1 MTARPIVLRSIET
14 EDGLKCV
21 DIFQRADGSF
31 GFAEYRRDFE
41 EAGGWRPL
49 GHFGDLVYPDDRAAL
64 DAARSHVPWL
74 AERNAG

>member
-1 MTARPIVLRSIET
+1 MSVRPIVLRSIET

-21 DIFQRADGSF
+21 DIFQRSDGSF

-41 EAGGWRPL
+41 ETAGWRPVGGL
-49 GHFGDLVYPDDRAAL
+49 AELVFPDECTAL

-74 AERNAG
+74 VFRL